1 MHVNSLHTK
10 FNLMAWCKVNL
21 RYLLL
26 FFLLSSGVLASR
38 INVQFNTFITLMSQK
53 YGPQRVAVARSWQTM
68 LVQAQNKTE
77 LQQILTVNN
86 FFARNLRYQTDI
98 QLWKQN
104 DYWATPLETL
114 GRGLGDC
121 EDYAIVKYI
130 SLRALGISD
139 DKLRLIYVKA
149 KIAGTNKTQ
158 AHMVLGY
165 FATSNAQP
173 LILDSL
179 ITKVL
184 PAAKRVDLS
193 PVFSFNSQGL
203 WANNSTKSVA
213 SPTARLSRWRKI
225 LEQTAQEG
233 VMW

>member
-1 MHVNSLHTK
+1 
-10 FNLMAWCKVNL
+10 MASKPIHSCLSTVFRCKTYL
-21 RYLLL
+21 CYLLL
-26 FFLLSSGVLASR
+26 FSVLSSGVFASR
-38 INVQFNTFITLMSQK
+38 LNIQFNTFVELMSKK
-53 YGPQRVAVARSWQTM
+53 YGAQRANVARNWQNM
-68 LVQAQNKTE
+68 LVQSQNKPE
-77 LQQILTVNN
+77 NQQILIVND

-98 QLWKQN
+98 LLWKEN

-121 EDYAIVKYI
+121 EDYAIAKYI
-130 SLRALGISD
+130 SLRALGVSD

-149 KIAGTNKTQ
+149 KIAGSNKSQ

-165 FATSNAQP
+165 FATPNAQP

-225 LEQTAQEG
+225 LEQTTQEG

>member
-1 MHVNSLHTK
+1 MTLRPTLSSNKL
-10 FNLMAWCKVNL
+10 FFWCKSNL

-26 FFLLSSGVLASR
+26 FFLLSSGVFASR
-38 INVQFNTFITLMSQK
+38 LTIQFNTFIELMGQK
-53 YGPQRVAVARSWQTM
+53 YGPARVTVARNWQTM
-68 LVQAQNKTE
+68 LVRTQNKSE
-77 LQQILTVNN
+77 QQQILIVND

-121 EDYAIVKYI
+121 EDYAIAKYI
-130 SLRALGISD
+130 SLRALGVSD

-149 KIAGTNKTQ
+149 KLAGTNKTQ

-165 FATSNAQP
+165 FATPNAQP

-225 LEQTAQEG
+225 LEQTSQEG

>member
-1 MHVNSLHTK
+1 M
-10 FNLMAWCKVNL
+10 

-26 FFLLSSGVLASR
+26 FFLLSSGVFASR
-38 INVQFNTFITLMSQK
+38 LTIQFNTFIELMGQK
-53 YGPQRVAVARSWQTM
+53 YGPARVTVARNWQTM
-68 LVQAQNKTE
+68 LVRTQNKSE
-77 LQQILTVNN
+77 QQQILIVND

-121 EDYAIVKYI
+121 EDYAIAKYI
-130 SLRALGISD
+130 SLRALGVSD

-149 KIAGTNKTQ
+149 KLAGTNKTQ

-165 FATSNAQP
+165 FATPNAQP

-225 LEQTAQEG
+225 LEQTSQEG

>member
-1 MHVNSLHTK
+1 M
-10 FNLMAWCKVNL
+10 
-21 RYLLL
+21 LL
-26 FFLLSSGVLASR
+26 FFLLSSGVFASR
-38 INVQFNTFITLMSQK
+38 LTIQFNTFIELMGQK
-53 YGPQRVAVARSWQTM
+53 YGPARVIVARNWQAM
-68 LVQAQNKTE
+68 LVQTQSKSE
-77 LQQILTVNN
+77 QQQILIVND

-121 EDYAIVKYI
+121 EDYAIAKYI
-130 SLRALGISD
+130 SLRALGVSD

-149 KIAGTNKTQ
+149 KLAGTNKTQ

-165 FATSNAQP
+165 FATPNAQP

-225 LEQTAQEG
+225 LEQTSQEG

>member
-53 YGPQRVAVARSWQTM
+53 YGPQRVAVARNWQTM

>member
-1 MHVNSLHTK
+1 M
-10 FNLMAWCKVNL
+10 

-26 FFLLSSGVLASR
+26 FFLLSSGVFASR
-38 INVQFNTFITLMSQK
+38 LTIQFNTFIELMGQK
-53 YGPQRVAVARSWQTM
+53 YGPARVNVARNWQAM
-68 LVQAQNKTE
+68 LVQTQSKSE
-77 LQQILTVNN
+77 QQQILIVND

-121 EDYAIVKYI
+121 EDYAIAKYI
-130 SLRALGISD
+130 SLRALGVSD

-149 KIAGTNKTQ
+149 KLAGTNKTQ

-165 FATSNAQP
+165 FATPNAQP

-225 LEQTAQEG
+225 LEQTSQEG

>member
-1 MHVNSLHTK
+1 M
-10 FNLMAWCKVNL
+10 F
-21 RYLLL
+21 
-26 FFLLSSGVLASR
+26 ASR
-38 INVQFNTFITLMSQK
+38 LSIQFNTFIELMGQK
-53 YGPQRVAVARSWQTM
+53 YGPARVNVARNWQAM
-68 LVQAQNKTE
+68 LVQTQSKSE
-77 LQQILTVNN
+77 QQQILIVND

-121 EDYAIVKYI
+121 EDYAIAKYI
-130 SLRALGISD
+130 SLRALGVSD

-149 KIAGTNKTQ
+149 KLAGTNKTQ

-165 FATSNAQP
+165 FATPNAQP

-225 LEQTAQEG
+225 LEQTSQEG

>member
-1 MHVNSLHTK
+1 MAFKPTYSYFYFISWCTA
-10 FNLMAWCKVNL
+10 NLC
-21 RYLLL
+21 YLLL
-26 FFLLSSGVLASR
+26 FFILSSGVFASR
-38 INVQFNTFITLMSQK
+38 VNIQFNMFIELMGKK
-53 YGPQRVAVARSWQTM
+53 YGADRADVARNWQSM
-68 LVQAQNKTE
+68 LIQAQNKPE
-77 LQQILTVNN
+77 NQQILMVND

-98 QLWKQN
+98 LLWKQS

-121 EDYAIVKYI
+121 EDYAIAKYV
-130 SLRALGISD
+130 SLRALGVSD

-165 FATSNAQP
+165 FTTPNAQP

-179 ITKVL
+179 IIKVL

-213 SPTARLSRWRKI
+213 SPTARLSRWRKV
-225 LEQTAQEG
+225 LEQTTQEG

>member
-1 MHVNSLHTK
+1 MTLRPFLTYNKL
-10 FNLMAWCKVNL
+10 LLWCKNNL

-26 FFLLSSGVLASR
+26 FFLLSSGVFASR
-38 INVQFNTFITLMSQK
+38 LSIQFNTFIELMGQK
-53 YGPQRVAVARSWQTM
+53 YGPARVNVARNWQAM
-68 LVQAQNKTE
+68 LVQTQSKSE
-77 LQQILTVNN
+77 QQQILIVND

-121 EDYAIVKYI
+121 EDYAIAKYI
-130 SLRALGISD
+130 SLRALGVSD

-149 KIAGTNKTQ
+149 KLAGTNKTQ

-165 FATSNAQP
+165 FATPNAQP

-225 LEQTAQEG
+225 LEQTSQEG

>member
-1 MHVNSLHTK
+1 M
-10 FNLMAWCKVNL
+10 

-26 FFLLSSGVLASR
+26 FFLLSSGVFASR
-38 INVQFNTFITLMSQK
+38 LTIQFNTFIELMGQK
-53 YGPQRVAVARSWQTM
+53 YGPARVIVARNWQAM
-68 LVQAQNKTE
+68 LVQTQSKSE
-77 LQQILTVNN
+77 QQQILIVND

-121 EDYAIVKYI
+121 EDYAIAKYI
-130 SLRALGISD
+130 SLRALGVSD

-149 KIAGTNKTQ
+149 KLAGTNKTQ

-165 FATSNAQP
+165 FATPNAQP

-225 LEQTAQEG
+225 LEQTSQEG

>member
-1 MHVNSLHTK
+1 
-10 FNLMAWCKVNL
+10 MALKPTHIRPTFFTWCKANL

-26 FFLLSSGVLASR
+26 FFLLSSGVFASR
-38 INVQFNTFITLMSQK
+38 LSIQFNTFIELMGQK
-53 YGPQRVAVARSWQTM
+53 YGPARVAVARSWQSM
-68 LVQAQNKTE
+68 LVQTQNKPE
-77 LQQILTVNN
+77 QQQILIVND

-98 QLWKQN
+98 LLWKQN

-121 EDYAIVKYI
+121 EDYAIAKYI
-130 SLRALGISD
+130 SLRALGVSD

-149 KIAGTNKTQ
+149 KLAGSNKTQ

-165 FATSNAQP
+165 FATPNAQP

-225 LEQTAQEG
+225 LEQTTNEG

>member
-1 MHVNSLHTK
+1 M
-10 FNLMAWCKVNL
+10 

-26 FFLLSSGVLASR
+26 FFLLSSGVFASR
-38 INVQFNTFITLMSQK
+38 LSIQFNTFIELMGQK
-53 YGPQRVAVARSWQTM
+53 YGPARVNVARNWQAM
-68 LVQAQNKTE
+68 LVQTQSKSE
-77 LQQILTVNN
+77 QQQILIVND

-121 EDYAIVKYI
+121 EDYAIAKYI
-130 SLRALGISD
+130 SLRALGVSD

-149 KIAGTNKTQ
+149 KLAGTNKTQ

-165 FATSNAQP
+165 FATPNAQP

-225 LEQTAQEG
+225 LEQTSQEG

>member
-1 MHVNSLHTK
+1 MTLRPFLTYNKL
-10 FNLMAWCKVNL
+10 LLWCKNNL

-26 FFLLSSGVLASR
+26 FFLLSSGVFASR
-38 INVQFNTFITLMSQK
+38 LTIQFNTFIELMGQK
-53 YGPQRVAVARSWQTM
+53 YGPARVIVARNWQAM
-68 LVQAQNKTE
+68 LVQTQSKSE
-77 LQQILTVNN
+77 QQQILIVND

-121 EDYAIVKYI
+121 EDYAIAKYI
-130 SLRALGISD
+130 SLRALGVSD

-149 KIAGTNKTQ
+149 KLAGTNKTQ

-165 FATSNAQP
+165 FATPNAQP

-225 LEQTAQEG
+225 LEQTSQEG

>member
-1 MHVNSLHTK
+1 MAFKPTYSYFYFISWCTA
-10 FNLMAWCKVNL
+10 NLC
-21 RYLLL
+21 YLLL
-26 FFLLSSGVLASR
+26 FFILSSGVFASR
-38 INVQFNTFITLMSQK
+38 VNIQFNMFIELMGKK
-53 YGPQRVAVARSWQTM
+53 YGADRADVARNWQSM
-68 LVQAQNKTE
+68 LIQAQSKPEN
-77 LQQILTVNN
+77 QQILMVND

-98 QLWKQN
+98 LLWKQS

-121 EDYAIVKYI
+121 EDYAIAKYV
-130 SLRALGISD
+130 SLRALGVSD

-165 FATSNAQP
+165 FTTPNAQP

-179 ITKVL
+179 IIKVL

-213 SPTARLSRWRKI
+213 SPTARLSRWRKV
-225 LEQTAQEG
+225 LEQTTQEG